1 MIIGAIVGVAAIAVT
16 AVAGVFS
23 FGFARGFVRRRLRF
37 VDAVRSPAVPVLAA
51 VVAGL
56 LVLPLT
62 LIPLVNILVTGVTAA
77 VVGLGAGL
85 GTRSGVKAL
94 QRGDI
99 VVR

>member
-1 MIIGAIVGVAAIAVT
+1 MFSTLIGLVAIVVT
-16 AVAGVFS
+16 AAAGIFS

-37 VDAVRSPAVPVLAA
+37 VDAVRSPVVPVLAA

-62 LIPLVNILVTGVTAA
+62 IIPLVNLLVSGVTAA
-77 VVGLGAGL
+77 VVGVGAGL

-94 QRGDI
+94 QRGD
-99 VVR
+99 VVLR